1 MNTYKEPIENPRK
14 ILSWHEDDR
23 PREKLLLKGRA
34 ALTDAELIA
43 LLIGSGTFDMSA
55 VDVGKIIMGLGGNN
69 INELAKLD
77 VKDLQKIKGIGKAK
91 AITIVA
97 ALELGRRRK
106 DTLPFRKRKIT
117 GSLAVYEEMRQYL
130 LDKPNEE
137 FWILLLNRANTVM
150 RALQVS
156 TGGIAGTA
164 VDIKLIFKLAIDHLA
179 SSLILIHNH
188 PSGQLV
194 PSHADV
200 LLTVQI
206 KEAGR
211 LLDMPVLDHM
221 IFTDNGYYSFTDSG
235 EM

>member
-1 MNTYKEPIENPRK
+1 MSKPKSENARN
-14 ILSWHEDDR
+14 ILNWAEDDR
-23 PREKLLLKGRA
+23 PREKLELKGKS
-34 ALTDAELIA
+34 ALSDAELIA

-55 VDVGKIIMGLGGNN
+55 VDVGKVIMGLGYNN

-77 VKDLQKIKGIGKAK
+77 VKDLTKIKGIGVAK
-91 AITIVA
+91 ATTIVA
-97 ALELGRRRK
+97 ALELGRRRS
-106 DTLPFRKRKIT
+106 DTIPDQKRKIT
-117 GSLAVYEEMRQYL
+117 SSEAVYREMKQYL

-137 FWILLLNRANTVM
+137 FWILLLNRANFVI

-156 TGGIAGTA
+156 VGGIAGTA

-179 SSLILIHNH
+179 SSLILVHNH
-188 PSGQLV
+188 PSGQLE

-200 LLTVQI
+200 LLTTQI
-206 KEAGR
+206 KQAGH

-221 IFTDNGYYSFTDSG
+221 IFTDEGFYSFTDSG